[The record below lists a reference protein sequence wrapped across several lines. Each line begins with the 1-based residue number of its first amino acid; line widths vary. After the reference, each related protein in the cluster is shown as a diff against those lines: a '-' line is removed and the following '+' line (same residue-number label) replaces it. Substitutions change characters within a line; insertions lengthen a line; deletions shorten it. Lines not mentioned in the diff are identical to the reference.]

1 MPELENEHIE
11 SINIRSE
18 DVQEILAAVPHWMI
32 RWGNLL
38 ILVLIVMLLAMSWF
52 VKYPDVLITEALV
65 TTTQPP
71 QKEYAKSSG
80 LLTHILIKDNDVVK
94 KNQPLAVIENTANH
108 EDVYQLKTIIDAIV
122 ITNKSF
128 DFPVDSLPILFLG
141 DIESQFALFE
151 NSYMQYKL
159 NNELQPFSNEASA
172 NKYSL
177 SQLNTRLRS
186 LISQRAINKTEM
198 EFKQK
203 DLERNKAL
211 FEKGIISEQ
220 DYDNKQLEIAQ
231 SERNYKNFETSISQT
246 REAINNA
253 QKNSKGTEINRTKEE
268 MVLLKNVIQSF
279 NQLKNNINDWEDRYV
294 LKSNIDGKVSFLN
307 YWSSNQTVNQGDLV
321 FTIIPIKNASFIAKL
336 KSQAQ
341 NSGKIKKGQT
351 VNIKLESYPETEF
364 GTLQGTISSVSLT
377 PNQEGQYLINV
388 ELPPILI
395 TSYNKTIPFKQEMS
409 GSAEIITEDLR
420 LIERFFYQF
429 KSAVNR

>member
-1 MPELENEHIE
+1 MPN
-11 SINIRSE
+11 NVNDIRSE
-18 DVQEILAAVPHWMI
+18 DVQEILSAVPNWMI
-32 RWGNLL
+32 LWGNLL
-38 ILVLIVMLLAMSWF
+38 ILLLIIMLLGISWF
-52 VKYPDVLITEALV
+52 VKYPDVIITQALV

-80 LLTHILIKDNDVVK
+80 LLTHILINDNDIVK
-94 KNQPLAVIENTANH
+94 KNQPLAIIENTAIY
-108 EDVYQLKTIIDAIV
+108 EDVYQLKAITDTII

-128 DFPVDSLPILFLG
+128 NFPLDNLPILFLG

-172 NKYSL
+172 NRYSL
-177 SQLNTRLRS
+177 SQLNSRLQS

-203 DLERNKAL
+203 DLERHKTL

-220 DYDNKQLEIAQ
+220 DFDNKQLEIAQ
-231 SERNYKNFETSISQT
+231 AARNYKNFETSISQT

-279 NQLKNNINDWEDRYV
+279 NQLKNSIKDWEDRYV

-307 YWSSNQTVNQGDLV
+307 FWSTNQTVNHGDLV
-321 FTIIPIKNASFIAKL
+321 FTIIPTKNAAFVAKL
-336 KSQAQ
+336 KSPAQ

-364 GTLQGTISSVSLT
+364 GTLQGTISSISLT
-377 PNQEGQYLINV
+377 PNQEGQFLINV
-388 ELPPILI
+388 DLPSILI
-395 TSYNKTIPFKQEMS
+395 TSYNKTIPFRQEMS
-409 GSAEIITEDLR
+409 GTAEIITDDLR
-420 LIERFFYQF
+420 LIDRFFYQF
-429 KSAVNR
+429 KNALNR